1 MRITV
6 RSPGGVYRLVDIR
19 CDVEHEVDKATTER
33 DRRRLQREL
42 EALALFE
49 SGFSYGEVAKALDI
63 GKSTAFDRVR
73 AAQDPFRK
81 AVSAAGFQPCG

>member
-6 RSPGGVYRLVDIR
+6 RSRNGVYRLIDVQ
-19 CDVEHEVDKATTER
+19 CDVDHEVDKATTEGE
-33 DRRRLQREL
+33 RRRLQREL

-63 GKSTAFDRVR
+63 GKSTAFDRIR
-73 AAQDPFRK
+73 AAQDRFRK
-81 AVSAAGFQPCG
+81 AVSAAGVEPGG

>member
-6 RSPGGVYRLVDIR
+6 RSPTGVYRLIDIQ
-19 CDVEHEVDKATTER
+19 CDVENEVEKATTEQ
-33 DRRRLQREL
+33 DRCRLQREL

-49 SGFSYGEVAKALDI
+49 EGFSYGEVAKALDI

-73 AAQDPFRK
+73 AAQDRFRK
-81 AVSAAGFQPCG
+81 TLSAAGCEPCG